1 VAAHAWE
8 VCFGLEGDVPMCLIF
23 LIYLIAFVSILYLID
38 FFFLFG
44 WGLVS
49 GSGTSMRLACFC
61 WGLRSFVLCDK
72 WSRIVGYS
80 DRHLVKIL

>member
-38 FFFLFG
+38 FFFFLAGAWFLGLAHRCG
-44 WGLVS
+44 WRVFVGACALLCCAIS
-49 GSGTSMRLACFC
+49 GPG
-61 WGLRSFVLCDK
+61 
-72 WSRIVGYS
+72 
-80 DRHLVKIL
+80 